1 MSIILFISLILILLA
16 TLCSIILFIQAQDKR
31 IVVVIGFFSLISTW
45 LLTVAI
51 TETEQWFPIK
61 YSNKVVEVPGLL
73 VSVLSLLIVIV
84 LERVLADKVKREL
97 LQSAILES
105 QQALD
110 KKSEFIAVMSH
121 EIRTPLNTIIG
132 INELLVDTKLTIYQK
147 KLLEQ
152 CCLSGTSLQGIIED
166 ILNLSEIEA
175 GFLTLN
181 NESYNLTDTVERLV
195 RQQKFSVQ
203 KKGLLIDVEFQS
215 TVSGNLFGDRR
226 KISQVLLNLI
236 TNATKYTHKGCI
248 SIKVSTEFISEDKV
262 LVFFR
267 VFDTGMGIPE
277 AEEDK
282 LFTWFSRLDS
292 ARTSGTEG
300 TGLGLAICKNL
311 VDFMGGEIGVESR
324 GFDEGSCFWFSVEQ
338 GMQVIADSIVISEFN
353 GEGKAVCGIY
363 GSEIERR
370 LLSNNMA
377 VYLDSAEVKSI
388 DEFQSQLN
396 KEQEQMDFLFIC
408 LSESMENIESTV
420 KSIKHYP
427 CMVQAKIIYCGP
439 MSFKV
444 KRFCDRSDVIDSV
457 CLLELEPKSKELIA
471 TQTRALSKEGK
482 DNAIDFV
489 DSSSSKVILLV
500 DDSAGN
506 QIVISAMLESMGYE
520 VISVNNGEEALQ
532 VVMMDKIDL
541 ILMDVSMPIMDGYQT
556 TRHIRELSGDNHK
569 IPIIAVTAHANKTI
583 EEQCYESGMNDYLNK
598 PIVKSTLKEK
608 IQFYLS
614 RDDAYQE
621 SDKGFK
627 LIDDEQLHQLQSDC
641 SPEMFTRMLAIFTRE
656 VRERLALI
664 TAMGEKEDLEG
675 LQLQFHTLGGTA
687 STYGAVKISDL
698 SFQAEQFCKDKEKVS
713 PELVKDLQH
722 VAELTLLE
730 LSKRYCS

>member
-1 MSIILFISLILILLA
+1 
-16 TLCSIILFIQAQDKR
+16 
-31 IVVVIGFFSLISTW
+31 
-45 LLTVAI
+45 
-51 TETEQWFPIK
+51 
-61 YSNKVVEVPGLL
+61 
-73 VSVLSLLIVIV
+73 
-84 LERVLADKVKREL
+84 
-97 LQSAILES
+97 
-105 QQALD
+105 
-110 KKSEFIAVMSH
+110 
-121 EIRTPLNTIIG
+121 
-132 INELLVDTKLTIYQK
+132 
-147 KLLEQ
+147 
-152 CCLSGTSLQGIIED
+152 
-166 ILNLSEIEA
+166 
-175 GFLTLN
+175 
-181 NESYNLTDTVERLV
+181 
-195 RQQKFSVQ
+195 
-203 KKGLLIDVEFQS
+203 
-215 TVSGNLFGDRR
+215 
-226 KISQVLLNLI
+226 
-236 TNATKYTHKGCI
+236 
-248 SIKVSTEFISEDKV
+248 
-262 LVFFR
+262 
-267 VFDTGMGIPE
+267 
-277 AEEDK
+277 
-282 LFTWFSRLDS
+282 
-292 ARTSGTEG
+292 
-300 TGLGLAICKNL
+300 
-311 VDFMGGEIGVESR
+311 
-324 GFDEGSCFWFSVEQ
+324 
-338 GMQVIADSIVISEFN
+338 
-353 GEGKAVCGIY
+353 
-363 GSEIERR
+363 
-370 LLSNNMA
+370 
-377 VYLDSAEVKSI
+377 
-388 DEFQSQLN
+388 
-396 KEQEQMDFLFIC
+396 
-408 LSESMENIESTV
+408 
-420 KSIKHYP
+420 
-427 CMVQAKIIYCGP
+427 

-569 IPIIAVTAHANKTI
+569 IPILAVTAHANKTI
-583 EEQCYESGMNDYLNK
+583 EERCYESGMNDYLNK